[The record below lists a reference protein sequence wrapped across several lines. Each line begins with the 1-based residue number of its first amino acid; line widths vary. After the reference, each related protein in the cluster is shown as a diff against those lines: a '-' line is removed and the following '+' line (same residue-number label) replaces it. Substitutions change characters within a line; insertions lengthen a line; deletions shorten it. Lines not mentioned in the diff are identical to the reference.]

1 MCPCYHNLCIHYEV
15 ATENHKRS
23 RENRIDMTMA
33 LSVTVSDKDF
43 TVKHPFMATIVNGHH
58 FVIY

>member
-23 RENRIDMTMA
+23 RENKIDMTMA
-33 LSVTVSDKDF
+33 LNVTVSDKDF
-43 TVKHPFMATIVNGHH
+43 TVKHPFMLP
-58 FVIY
+58 